1 VQAPA
6 PQGILELM
14 SLPTAQIT
22 APEDAAARPLA
33 VQRVRFTPEMLH
45 QLRELGV
52 LDAQTRYE
60 LIEGDIYPTTPEG
73 PEHAALG
80 TALAYRLMER
90 RSTDWHVRIEK
101 PLRLGDSEVIPELA
115 VVPGRPSDYRTHHPE
130 TALLIVEIAH
140 SSLPRDRLLKLPLY
154 ARAGVPEYWIVN
166 LAERQVEVYRTP
178 AGDSYQCVQV
188 YTAEATLAPRFAP
201 DWTLPVH
208 DLLDGA

>member
-1 VQAPA
+1 
-6 PQGILELM
+6 M

>member
-1 VQAPA
+1 
-6 PQGILELM
+6 M
-14 SLPTAQIT
+14 SLPTAQMT

-80 TALAYRLMER
+80 TALAYRLLER

-101 PLRLGDSEVIPELA
+101 PLRLGDSEVIPDLA
-115 VVPGRPSDYRTHHPE
+115 VVPGRPSDYRTQHPE

-154 ARAGVPEYWIVN
+154 ARAGIPEYWIVN
-166 LAERQVEVYRTP
+166 LAERQVEVHRTP
-178 AGDSYQCVQV
+178 AGDSYQSVQV
-188 YTAEATLAPRFAP
+188 YTAEAMLALLFAP
-201 DWTLPVH
+201 DWTLSVH

>member
-1 VQAPA
+1 
-6 PQGILELM
+6 M
-14 SLPTAQIT
+14 SLPTAQMT

-60 LIEGDIYPTTPEG
+60 LIEGDIYPTTPEA

-80 TALAYRLMER
+80 TALAYRMMER
-90 RSTDWHVRIEK
+90 CSTKWHVRIEK
-101 PLRLGDSEVIPELA
+101 PLRLSDSEVIPDLA
-115 VVPGRPSDYRTHHPE
+115 VVLGHPSDYRTQHPE

-154 ARAGVPEYWIVN
+154 ARAGIPEYWIVN
-166 LAERQVEVYRTP
+166 LAERQVEVHRTP
-178 AGDSYQCVQV
+178 AGDSYQSVQV
-188 YTAEATLAPRFAP
+188 YTAEATLAPLFAP
-201 DWTLPVH
+201 DWTLSVH

>member
-1 VQAPA
+1 
-6 PQGILELM
+6 M

-22 APEDAAARPLA
+22 APEDAAARSLA

-101 PLRLGDSEVIPELA
+101 PLRLGDSEVIPDLA

-178 AGDSYQCVQV
+178 AGDSYQSVQV